1 MSSKPEVGQL
11 YVLRDDFDPNVRGV
25 TNHIFLVFDYSEG
38 PHPYD
43 TYSKIVCLYSNF
55 SSFSWDDKDY
65 FKPRDTSIIGKLHE
79 MDRLHE
85 LPNLIKDLLEEKH
98 IAVLNKYNLNSHVLL
113 YSMRYSDRLYP
124 IPSPSVFPKKMEKW
138 LPYIF
143 APHHPVVF
151 APPSPTL
158 FL

>member
-11 YVLRDDFDPNVRGV
+11 YVLRDDFDPNAPGA
-25 TNHIFLVFDYSEG
+25 TNRIFFVFDRSEG
-38 PHPYD
+38 HHPYD
-43 TYSKIVCLYSNF
+43 NYSKIVCLYTHF
-55 SSFSWDDKDY
+55 ASFSWDDTEH
-65 FKPRDTSIIGKLHE
+65 FHPRDTSIIGQLHE
-79 MDRLHE
+79 MDRLYD

-98 IAVLNKYNLNSHVLL
+98 IAVLNKYGINYNDLL
-113 YSMRYSDRLYP
+113 YSMRHTDILYP
-124 IPSPSVFPKKMEKW
+124 VPSRSAFPKMMDKW

-151 APPSPTL
+151 APPSPNL